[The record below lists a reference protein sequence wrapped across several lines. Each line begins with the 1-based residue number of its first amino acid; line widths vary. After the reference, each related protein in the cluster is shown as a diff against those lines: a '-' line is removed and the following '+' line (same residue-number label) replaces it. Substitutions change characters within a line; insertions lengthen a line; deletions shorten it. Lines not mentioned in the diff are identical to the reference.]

1 MFILILAFVL
11 TVIFT
16 YILKKIL
23 LEAEIVDKPIVTE
36 HKHKI
41 GTPTMGGLGFLL
53 TASMVAM
60 VLGDR
65 HLNLIVLTMVI
76 AGIIGALDDLLGLSI
91 KEKQKIVKNISSE
104 VVELGRL
111 NLQPSEEAR
120 VATKKAK
127 QDFKKLMA
135 EKKIKVVGE
144 VPIKKEFTEKQK
156 IMLQCIPGIF
166 LALSFGV
173 GSIFGYFLGFLTIPI
188 VIFGVLGAINAIN
201 LIDGM
206 DGMAAGI
213 IAISSL
219 FCAFYSSMKGLHSSA
234 FLMLSGISLGFLV
247 FNRFPASI
255 FMGDVGSF
263 ALGAGYAAAVMMN
276 DIIYYG
282 VLAIAVPIVSVII
295 SLMHR
300 ANIIKLP
307 VEPLHHTLHYKGLSE
322 KTIVITYWLITFV
335 LCSVGLIMYNLGL
348 FP

>member
-144 VPIKKEFTEKQK
+144 VPIKKNLQK
-156 IMLQCIPGIF
+156 NKRLCYNVFQE
-166 LALSFGV
+166 
-173 GSIFGYFLGFLTIPI
+173 YFLHYHLELEVFL
-188 VIFGVLGAINAIN
+188 
-201 LIDGM
+201 D
-206 DGMAAGI
+206 
-213 IAISSL
+213 
-219 FCAFYSSMKGLHSSA
+219 
-234 FLMLSGISLGFLV
+234 
-247 FNRFPASI
+247 
-255 FMGDVGSF
+255 
-263 ALGAGYAAAVMMN
+263 
-276 DIIYYG
+276 
-282 VLAIAVPIVSVII
+282 
-295 SLMHR
+295 
-300 ANIIKLP
+300 
-307 VEPLHHTLHYKGLSE
+307 
-322 KTIVITYWLITFV
+322 TF
-335 LCSVGLIMYNLGL
+335 
-348 FP
+348 